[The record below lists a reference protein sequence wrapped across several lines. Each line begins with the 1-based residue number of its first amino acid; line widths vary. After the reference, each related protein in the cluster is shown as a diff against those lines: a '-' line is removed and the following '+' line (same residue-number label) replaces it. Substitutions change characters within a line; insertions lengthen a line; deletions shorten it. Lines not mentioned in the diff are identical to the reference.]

1 MTEPLENQ
9 DAEVRRETAGNWTVE
24 PGSQT
29 PVAGNGTADA
39 GSQSATAGSLAD
51 AAGSRTVDPSRPRR
65 LQTPAEERFNL
76 LSHAILAGLLVLSLP
91 LSLYH
96 IQTTAGSKAVVRT
109 VSVLIYLLCILT
121 MLVSSS
127 AYHALPQ
134 GSRWKRIT
142 NRIDHI
148 SIYLAIAGS
157 YTPVALGAL
166 DRAAAI
172 RVLLAEWGLTI
183 IGIIFKLRRFRTG
196 RANAIFSTILY
207 LAMGWLIAPY
217 VSQLVRN
224 VSPAFIAALFAG
236 GIAYTAGVIF
246 YSIQKPRMHNVWHVC
261 VAIGVICHFTGIVLF
276 L

>member
-1 MTEPLENQ
+1 MPQ
-9 DAEVRRETAGNWTVE
+9 AAG
-24 PGSQT
+24 QK
-29 PVAGNGTADA
+29 AGRFMSDPSEHQGTAI
-39 GSQSATAGSLAD
+39 GSEAAGSLSGGPASQ
-51 AAGSRTVDPSRPRR
+51 AAVTGSQAIEPSTRRRP
-65 LQTPAEERFNL
+65 QTPAEERFNL
-76 LSHAILAGLLVLSLP
+76 LSHALLAGLLILSLP

-96 IQTTAGSKAVVRT
+96 IQTTAGAKAVVRM
-109 VSVLIYLLCILT
+109 VSVLVYLLCILT

-127 AYHALPQ
+127 AYHALPL

-166 DRAAAI
+166 DRATAI

-183 IGIIFKLRRFRTG
+183 IGIIFKLRRFKTG

-217 VSQLVRN
+217 APQLVRN
-224 VSPAFIAALFAG
+224 VSPAFIASLFAG
-236 GIAYTAGVIF
+236 GIAYTAGVLF
-246 YSIQKPRMHNVWHVC
+246 YAIQKPRMHNIWHIC
-261 VAIGVICHFTGIVLF
+261 VAVGVICHFTGIVLF